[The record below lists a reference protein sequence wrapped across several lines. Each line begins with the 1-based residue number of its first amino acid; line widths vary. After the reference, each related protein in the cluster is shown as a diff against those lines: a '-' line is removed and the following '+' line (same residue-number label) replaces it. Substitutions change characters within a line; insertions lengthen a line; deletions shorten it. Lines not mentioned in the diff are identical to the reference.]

1 MSSSGSRFGSRF
13 RDFFRQPHTRAK
25 GRVAEARAVRFL
37 RNQGYR
43 IVARNVS
50 HAGAELDVVA
60 TDGETLCFV
69 EIKARA
75 GRGFGGP
82 VAAVDR
88 RKRQR
93 LEKGAR
99 AYLARHPWDGPVRFD
114 VVGVEMAGDE
124 PRFTLLKNAFQ
135 AGE

>member
-1 MSSSGSRFGSRF
+1 MSRF
-13 RDFFRQPHTRAK
+13 RDFLRQPHTRAK
-25 GRVAEARAVRFL
+25 GRVAEEQAVRWL
-37 RNQGYR
+37 RKRGYR
-43 IVARNVS
+43 IVARNVT

-60 TDGETLCFV
+60 TDGEVLCFV

-75 GRGFGGP
+75 GRGFGGA

-88 RKRQR
+88 KKRMR

-99 AYLARHPWDGPVRFD
+99 AYLAKRPWDGPVRFD
-114 VVGVEMAGDE
+114 VVGVEMVGEGGDE
-124 PRFTLLKNAFQ
+124 PTFTVLRNAFQ

>member
-1 MSSSGSRFGSRF
+1 MPRF

-25 GRVAEARAVRFL
+25 GRVGEERAVRFL
-37 RNQGYR
+37 RKKGYR
-43 IVARNVS
+43 IVARNIS

-88 RKRQR
+88 HKRQR

-99 AYLARHPWDGPVRFD
+99 AYLARHPWEGPVRFD
-114 VVGVEMAGDE
+114 VVGVEMAGE
-124 PRFTLLKNAFQ
+124 GARGAAMFTLLKNAFQ